1 MSTQIIDFAQWFQT
15 PAGRC
20 LQDWER
26 SQGDRA
32 VADCFG
38 YQALQIGALN
48 LPLLRNSRVRHRWL
62 AGLETPQA
70 ASAAEVSACM
80 QAAGAASPH
89 LFLEPT
95 SLPVAENSL
104 DLVILPHTLEAS
116 ADAHATLREVARVL
130 VPEGRVLIFGF
141 NPLSLWGVQQ
151 WHHLFMDR
159 LGLEGPP
166 FIPDVDD
173 FIGYHRLQDWLHLLN
188 LDIDAGRF
196 GCYRPGLHSQ
206 TWFDRL
212 GWMEKAGD
220 RWWPILGGVYFLQAV
235 KRVRGVRMI
244 QPRWK
249 LAKLARGSM
258 PVAQRRPAA
267 RRDMTP

>member
-1 MSTQIIDFAQWFQT
+1 MENEAITAYRQRRAAFEATF
-15 PAGRC
+15 
-20 LQDWER
+20 ER
-26 SQGDRA
+26 H
-32 VADCFG
+32 
-38 YQALQIGALN
+38 L
-48 LPLLRNSRVRHRWL
+48 
-62 AGLETPQA
+62 
-70 ASAAEVSACM
+70 
-80 QAAGAASPH
+80 AAGVVFYSADGILIDDTVEIAPG
-89 LFLEPT
+89 
-95 SLPVAENSL
+95 A
-104 DLVILPHTLEAS
+104 VILPHTLEAS